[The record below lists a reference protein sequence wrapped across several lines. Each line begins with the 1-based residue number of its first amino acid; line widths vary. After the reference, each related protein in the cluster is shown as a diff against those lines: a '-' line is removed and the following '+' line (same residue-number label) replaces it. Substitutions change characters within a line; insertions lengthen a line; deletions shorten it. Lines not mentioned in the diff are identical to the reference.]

1 MFNSSLLRSASLIFG
16 TAVGASTLIL
26 PFTGSVLGLPLL
38 TLCLLFCSVLMFFSG
53 IFLAEVNSCFPKN
66 TSFISISSKV
76 FGFSGQLIAYLG
88 YFSLMFCLMVAYIH
102 ASSELI
108 YGLIDDLFTHNSAF
122 FVNTDFIKVVFMLLA
137 VLLFISGRDFIV
149 KLNELFVFFLLGS
162 ILILT
167 FSLLYIRA
175 ESYLDYHFCFSRS
188 ALSSHLPMLM
198 TAFGYQIIV
207 PSLVSNLN
215 RSPKVIMPAIV
226 LGVTTALLF
235 YIIWSYTI
243 ITSSDSAGLS
253 QMAEMLNKGK
263 SAEILPA
270 WIAQKTGSKVLS
282 FILTTSFFMAIFT
295 SFLGVGLSFYDMVN
309 DILNFYLKQ
318 SNKYI
323 SIAICLFLPLLGSLF
338 WLKGFEK
345 ALGFG
350 GYIVLLLNGL
360 FPCFLLLKT
369 RSNNELS
376 SLATYQ
382 SPFSNITV
390 LLVITVFLLILFI

>member
-1 MFNSSLLRSASLIFG
+1 
-16 TAVGASTLIL
+16 
-26 PFTGSVLGLPLL
+26 
-38 TLCLLFCSVLMFFSG
+38 
-53 IFLAEVNSCFPKN
+53 
-66 TSFISISSKV
+66 
-76 FGFSGQLIAYLG
+76 
-88 YFSLMFCLMVAYIH
+88 
-102 ASSELI
+102 
-108 YGLIDDLFTHNSAF
+108 
-122 FVNTDFIKVVFMLLA
+122 MLLA
-137 VLLFISGRDFIV
+137 VFIILFQEETLL
-149 KLNELFVFFLLGS
+149 LNLMSYLFSFLLGS

-175 ESYLDYHFCFSRS
+175 ESYLDYHFVFSRS

-360 FPCFLLLKT
+360 FPCFCCLKPGQITSYLALLRINLH
-369 RSNNELS
+369 
-376 SLATYQ
+376 SL
-382 SPFSNITV
+382 I
-390 LLVITVFLLILFI
+390 